1 LGSHEPHDQL
11 QHNEIKAS
19 FETTTHVVGHV
30 FKVTLYKR
38 LLGMVSRYA
47 LNQIAAQFELVHYAG
62 KNPSHCGCVMRTT
75 HGLPCA
81 CELTKYVV
89 GTIPLETIHMF

>member
-1 LGSHEPHDQL
+1 VNNIISL
-11 QHNEIKAS
+11 QHTEIDTS
-19 FETTTHVVGHV
+19 FETSTYVVGHV
-30 FKVTLYKR
+30 FKITLFKR

-47 LNQIAAQFELVHYAG
+47 LNQIVAEFERVHYVG

-81 CELTKYVV
+81 CELSKYVV